1 MIRDCRSL
9 LLGALLALLL
19 SACTPML
26 PLRGPLP
33 SRTYDLDLGKDAKGW
48 SRSALVHVPPG
59 LGQTP
64 RPLLLVFHGAFST
77 GAAMERETDF
87 STLADRKDFI
97 VAYPQGIGI
106 FGLLQHWNA
115 GFCCGKAEADDWDD
129 VGTVLKLLQVLDR
142 RLPVDRSR
150 VYLVGMSNGGML
162 VYRLA
167 AEHPELFA
175 AAAVMSGAVG
185 SSEEGVTRWRLPQPA
200 KPVPMLIMHG
210 RADRHIPYAGGVSP
224 LKGGGRA
231 YTSVADAVAFWR
243 EADGCGTA
251 PQVASGT
258 PETIE
263 ETHWGDCREGSAVVR
278 IALPGWGHVWPGPEA
293 IAELP
298 ATSPLRGFDG
308 ARRCWQF
315 LDRFRRSNLKF
326 EP

>member
-1 MIRDCRSL
+1 MTATLRR
-9 LLGALLALLL
+9 LL
-19 SACTPML
+19 SACFALALCACSATL
-26 PLRGPLP
+26 PTRGPIP

-48 SRSALVHVPPG
+48 SRSALVHIPPH
-59 LGQTP
+59 LEQTP

-77 GAAMERETDF
+77 GAAMEKETGF
-87 STLADRKDFI
+87 SQLADREGFI

-106 FGLLQHWNA
+106 FGWLQHWNA

-185 SSEEGVTRWRLPQPA
+185 SSEDSVTRWRLPLPER
-200 KPVPMLIMHG
+200 PVPMLIMHG
-210 RADRHIPYAGGVSP
+210 RADRHIPYDGGVSP

-243 EADGCGTA
+243 RADGCGAA
-251 PQVASGT
+251 PQLETGT
-258 PETIE
+258 SKTIE
-263 ETHWGDCREGSAVVR
+263 ETHWGDCRDGSAVVR
-278 IALPGWGHVWPGPEA
+278 IALPDWGHVWPGPDA
-293 IAELP
+293 IAALP
-298 ATSPLRGFDG
+298 ATSPLHDFDG
-308 ARRCWQF
+308 AQRCWQF
-315 LDRFRRSNLKF
+315 LDRFRRPDLRF